1 MPLMD
6 MTTGL
11 KECTACGQT
20 KQNLKGEAF
29 YKNPSAKD
37 GYSTICKDCRK
48 QYNKADPS
56 YRAEA
61 KEREAQKEA
70 ENPRS
75 VARKMAPREVPATH
89 TRPEIEAIA
98 KETGLVYAGS
108 LVVNA
113 KSKNTFADQK
123 GNLHSEEI
131 DTGYSIRVP
140 VFRKAH

>member
-1 MPLMD
+1 MALMNSE
-6 MTTGL
+6 TGL
-11 KECTACGQT
+11 KECTGCGQI

-37 GYSTICKDCRK
+37 GYSTICKECRK
-48 QYNKADPS
+48 LYNKQAPE

-61 KEREAQKEA
+61 REREAQREA
-70 ENPRS
+70 ENPRP
-75 VARKMAPREVPATH
+75 VTRTMAPREVPATH
-89 TRPEIEAIA
+89 TKPEIEAIA

-108 LVVNA
+108 LVVNG

-140 VFRKAH
+140 VFKKAN